1 MLALALMKH
10 LILLLL
16 IMCMLS
22 ACQFAG
28 EAAGEKASSSA
39 TVVDTVIYNVSQT
52 ISLVN
57 EGPEQPEKHNLWVA
71 LISDQM
77 PYQQLLSRTI
87 QPSKYVL
94 VSDEYGNQYAEFDL
108 KDLAPGESAEI
119 KIDYEVA
126 VNELHYDL
134 PMCSGDIPDAFV
146 EPELHIESNNPQ
158 IIALANDLSA
168 SQQTVCEQVRAFYD
182 YTGANLVYT
191 FNGANWGAQ
200 AALGKMG
207 ADCSEYSSLLIAL
220 SRAKGIPAR
229 YVEGLLFLGE
239 VDQAPSGDSEVAR
252 QEHAWVE
259 VYFPGSG
266 WVPIDPTLGRS
277 TLTREQ
283 HFARYSPNHIVV
295 TNGRSPSTLRGAS
308 YWSHLYWPGDS
319 TTIRVENASWSIT
332 PQPAG

>member
-1 MLALALMKH
+1 MRH
-10 LILLLL
+10 LIPLLL
-16 IMCMLS
+16 IMGMLP
-22 ACQFAG
+22 ACRLAG

-39 TVVDTVIYNVSQT
+39 VVVDTVTYDVSQT

-57 EGPEQPEKHNLWVA
+57 DGPEQPEKHNLWVA
-71 LISDQM
+71 LIGDQM
-77 PYQQLLSRTI
+77 PYQQLLSRTF
-87 QPSKYVL
+87 QPSDYVL

-108 KDLAPGESAEI
+108 KDMAPGESAEI
-119 KIDYEVA
+119 TIDYEVA
-126 VNELHYDL
+126 VNELRYDL
-134 PMCSGDIPDAFV
+134 AKCSGDMPDDFV
-146 EPELHIESNNPQ
+146 NPELHIESNNPQ
-158 IIALANDLSA
+158 IMALAKDLA
-168 SQQTVCEQVRAFYD
+168 AAQQTVCEQVRAFYD

-229 YVEGLLFLGE
+229 YVEGLLFL
-239 VDQAPSGDSEVAR
+239 DKADRAPADNAEIAR

-259 VYFPGSG
+259 VYFPGTG
-266 WVPIDPTLGRS
+266 WAPIDPTLGRS

-283 HFARYSPNHIVV
+283 HFARYSPNHIIV

-332 PQPAG
+332 PRPSG